1 MNTENI
7 DQIYLVAVQQRDTEE
22 MQRIIDEAAHRAE
35 RVKIMASFPQGVMPT
50 PRKSGDWVSLDTVD
64 GHNYQTEYA
73 GEAWRENS
81 IFGFVPRN
89 ACRDAQTGWAAGQTL
104 ILLADM
110 ESADP
115 ILHDQDGNII
125 MPSQRFPQ

>member
-1 MNTENI
+1 MTKENL
-7 DQIYLVAVQQRDTEE
+7 DQMYLVALQRHDTEE

-50 PRKSGDWVSLDTVD
+50 PRKRGDWVSLDTID

-81 IFGFVPRN
+81 IFGFVPRH
-89 ACRDAQTGWAAGQTL
+89 AYRDAQTGWAAGQTL
-104 ILLADM
+104 ILSTDM
-110 ESADP
+110 ESADAMLYDQNGKI
-115 ILHDQDGNII
+115 IL
-125 MPSQRFPQ
+125 PSQRFSQ